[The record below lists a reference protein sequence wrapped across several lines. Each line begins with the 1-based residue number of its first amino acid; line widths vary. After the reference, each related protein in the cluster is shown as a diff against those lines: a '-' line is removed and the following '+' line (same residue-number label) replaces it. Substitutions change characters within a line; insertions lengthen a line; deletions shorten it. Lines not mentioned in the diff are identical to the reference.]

1 MLSLTLLP
9 PLIALVARAAPRPDL
24 LIVDIVDANPGNSL
38 DDHFERTDVDAL
50 DRPAILPGGG
60 CGCEDLCP
68 YGSDALECAA
78 AWEEVVPCSCE
89 CHAPIAARPEDVH
102 ALVGTSAGVGPWART
117 ETDEGVWMTPAGAP

>member
-50 DRPAILPGGG
+50 DRPAILPGG
-60 CGCEDLCP
+60 CEGLCP
-68 YGSDALECAA
+68 YGSDALERS
-78 AWEEVVPCSCE
+78 ESVV
-89 CHAPIAARPEDVH
+89 
-102 ALVGTSAGVGPWART
+102 
-117 ETDEGVWMTPAGAP
+117 